1 MTDTDPPDS
10 AGEGYSPVAR
20 QVMEA
25 LRSGGGI
32 SSLRPL
38 LQETSSLSPEQ
49 RDVFE
54 FLEFLDEFDD
64 SSAVDADANEFTNQ
78 RNSAEL
84 ETLRA
89 EVVDLREVNDAAAAA
104 LGACRV
110 CWGGDESCPVCAG
123 RGRPGANLPDLRLY
137 RELVQPA
144 VERITAAGV
153 AVPQSVRS
161 PDEEAPQ

>member
-1 MTDTDPPDS
+1 MADTDPLDS
-10 AGEGYSPVAR
+10 AGSEYSPTAR

-25 LRSGGGI
+25 LRSGGGGI

-38 LQETSSLSPEQ
+38 LQEGSLLSPEQ
-49 RDVFE
+49 RDVLDI
-54 FLEFLDEFDD
+54 LELFDELDESPAAEAEGPRDEQD
-64 SSAVDADANEFTNQ
+64 
-78 RNSAEL
+78 SAEL
-84 ETLRA
+84 ASLRA

-110 CWGGDESCPVCAG
+110 CWGGDEICPVCAG

-137 RELVQPA
+137 SELVQPA

-153 AVPQSVRS
+153 TPPRSVGF